1 MNSLTVV
8 LEENMSI
15 EWEAVWVYTGQ
26 EAKLVLKKVILLSQ
40 NTKNSLSFSYTSSH
54 RRQTMY
60 AILLGCP
67 KGESPGSTIDNSLTN
82 I

>member
-8 LEENMSI
+8 LEENMGT

-54 RRQTMY
+54 RRLTMY

-67 KGESPGSTIDNSLTN
+67 KGESPGSTTDNSLTN

>member
-8 LEENMSI
+8 LEENMGI

-67 KGESPGSTIDNSLTN
+67 KGESPGSTIDYSLKN